1 MPKKTESLG
10 GHITETIQNLGVVC
24 HLGVV
29 ADSNGASSPC
39 LLLPGSEPERQCR
52 SYFLTAECFSFLTEY
67 VAHSTVA
74 SLDPAAPKDGQ
85 VWL

>member
-10 GHITETIQNLGVVC
+10 GHITETIQNFGVVC
-24 HLGVV
+24 HLGVIT
-29 ADSNGASSPC
+29 DSNGASSPC

-52 SYFLTAECFSFLTEY
+52 SYFLTAEYFSFLPEY

-74 SLDPAAPKDGQ
+74 SLDPAAPKDGL
-85 VWL
+85 VWS